1 MVAISKGFID
11 IVTTLHVCPLI
22 DINHQDN
29 DGNTA
34 LMIAAQAGVC
44 GCVTEPLHRIRQ
56 AHLYDVFFLNSGFV
70 NILNY
75 IINFYSGVD
84 TEVRDPRG
92 FTALIKAGLQGREEC
107 VAALLMH
114 GMNRWTVAQL
124 PWRNKSLLMD

>member
-1 MVAISKGFID
+1 MCALVRHGASQQDPSSTFIWFGFFD
-11 IVTTLHVCPLI
+11 
-22 DINHQDN
+22 
-29 DGNTA
+29 
-34 LMIAAQAGVC
+34 
-44 GCVTEPLHRIRQ
+44 
-56 AHLYDVFFLNSGFV
+56 SGFV

-114 GMNRWTVAQL
+114 GMNRWTLVQL
-124 PWRNKSLLMD
+124 PWRNKSILMD

>member
-1 MVAISKGFID
+1 MMV
-11 IVTTLHVCPLI
+11 C
-22 DINHQDN
+22 
-29 DGNTA
+29 
-34 LMIAAQAGVC
+34 
-44 GCVTEPLHRIRQ
+44 
-56 AHLYDVFFLNSGFV
+56 FFDSGFV

-124 PWRNKSLLMD
+124 PWRYKSILIY